1 LSKTNNLVF
10 IKPGLLIVVITSVLT
25 GCTTISRFFALEQT
39 QAPIQ
44 NISTKITYYKVQQG
58 DSLYDLSRR
67 FNVTERTLIL
77 WNHLQTPYLLSPGQT
92 IRVSPLP
99 GEKTWR
105 ADEEAELPLT
115 MSSNIKRSN
124 QAQDFSNNIS
134 DSREPT
140 VDPSAAP
147 ESQKTAATS
156 LPPKISHLDT
166 TTTPTQVSGSRK
178 RQTDDDTKIENPRPQ
193 FYVIKSEDSLLG
205 IANRF
210 DVSFS
215 ELKAWNN
222 IDDPNLI
229 YVGQKILLNPPD
241 ILSNKTNA
249 SLAEPPQT
257 TPSKKLS
264 PEQNIPTKHS
274 STNAAEK
281 TDQQQKKR
289 SSQKLPTGKT
299 INDIQWAWPLHQRG
313 EFTANSLDKDH
324 VITVTEGTE
333 VLAAASG
340 DVIYAG
346 IATNGVGKMVIINHT
361 NDYISAYSH
370 LPTLSVKEADKL
382 ELGQPLGKV
391 GKFNDQSELN
401 FEIRQNGQIKEISQF
416 YHLKPTVS

>member
-1 LSKTNNLVF
+1 MSKTNNLVF
-10 IKPGLLIVVITSVLT
+10 IKPGLLIAVISLVLT

-77 WNHLQTPYLLSPGQT
+77 WNHLQAPYLLSPGQT

-99 GEKTWR
+99 GEKIWR
-105 ADEEAELPLT
+105 ADEEAELPST
-115 MSSNIKRSN
+115 MSSSIKPSN

-134 DSREPT
+134 NSREPI

-147 ESQKTAATS
+147 ASQKTAATS
-156 LPPKISHLDT
+156 LPPKTSHLDT
-166 TTTPTQVSGSRK
+166 TTPPQVSDSHK
-178 RQTDDDTKIENPRPQ
+178 HQTDDDTKIANPRPQ
-193 FYVIKSEDSLLG
+193 FYVIKAEDSLLG

-241 ILSNKTNA
+241 RLPNKTNA
-249 SLAEPPQT
+249 SLAEPSQT

-264 PEQNIPTKHS
+264 SEQNMPTKHS
-274 STNAAEK
+274 TINAAEK
-281 TDQQQKKR
+281 TDQQQKKQ
-289 SSQKLPTGKT
+289 SSQKLPMGKT
-299 INDIQWAWPLHQRG
+299 VNNIQWAWPLHQRG

-370 LPTLSVKEADKL
+370 LQTLSVKEADKL